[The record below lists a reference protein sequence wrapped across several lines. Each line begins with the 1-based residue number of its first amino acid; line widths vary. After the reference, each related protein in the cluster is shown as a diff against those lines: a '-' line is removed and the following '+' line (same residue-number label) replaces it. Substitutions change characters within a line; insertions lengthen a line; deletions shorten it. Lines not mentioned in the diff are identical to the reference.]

1 MIWKLFVIS
10 TAIIAM
16 YMAIMDNKAPETT
29 IAWLLIFVIY
39 PPVGVILYLFL
50 GINWKRKTLNSGN
63 TKEIKELINSY
74 IAASENKEYKN
85 LVELLAAN
93 SDSPIFVNNEVEI
106 FGNGEEKFRA
116 LKRELEK
123 AKHHIHLEYYI
134 VNDDDIGKEIK
145 DILIRKSNE
154 GVKVRFIIDKMGSIR
169 LSRSYIRELRANG
182 VIVEIYS
189 YFLAPLFRCIN
200 TQINY
205 RNHRKIVVI
214 DGKVAFTGGMNIG
227 DEYLGKGK
235 LGYWRDTHIM
245 IKGDGVL
252 GLQGIFLEDFL
263 TIEKA
268 SNSYSFFGED
278 FVKYFPAT
286 IGNDGNKVMQLVKS
300 GPESQFP
307 SIMQGIIKMIF
318 MAKESISIV
327 SPYFVPTESV
337 MEAIK
342 IAALGGVKVKIVFP
356 KKWDHAVVYFASKT
370 YLQELIEC
378 GVEVY
383 SYRDNAFIHS
393 KIITIDSKIC
403 SVGTA
408 NMDRRSY
415 ELNYEVN
422 CVFYDEEI
430 TRKLEDIINEDIS
443 VSKLITYEDCKEEP
457 FYIKVCG
464 KVCRIVSSLL

>member
-1 MIWKLFVIS
+1 MIWDLFVIS

-16 YMAIMDNKAPETT
+16 YIAIMDNKEPERT
-29 IAWLLIFVIY
+29 ISWLLIFVIY
-39 PPVGVILYLFL
+39 PPIGLILYLFL
-50 GINWKRKTLNSGN
+50 GVNWKRKTLINGHS
-63 TKEIKELINSY
+63 KEIKELINPY
-74 IAASENKEYKN
+74 IAALENKEYKS
-85 LVELLAAN
+85 LVELLATN
-93 SDSPIFVNNEVEI
+93 SDSPIFVNNDIEI
-106 FGNGEEKFRA
+106 FANGEEKFKA

-123 AKHHIHLEYYI
+123 ARHHIHLEYYI
-134 VNDDDIGKEIK
+134 VNDDNIGREIK

-154 GVKVRFIIDKMGSIR
+154 GVKVRFIIDKMGSIKI
-169 LSRSYIRELRANG
+169 SRSYIRELRDNG
-182 VIVEIYS
+182 VVVEIYS
-189 YFLAPLFRCIN
+189 YFLAPLFRFIN

-235 LGYWRDTHIM
+235 LGYWRDTHMM

-252 GLQGIFLEDFL
+252 GLQGIFLDDFL

-278 FVKYFPAT
+278 FDKYFPAT
-286 IGNDGNKVMQLVKS
+286 IGRGNKVMQLIKS
-300 GPESQFP
+300 GPESQFS

-318 MAKESISIV
+318 MAKESIYIV

-356 KKWDHAVVYFASKT
+356 KRWDHAVVYFASKT
-370 YLQELIEC
+370 YLQELVEW

-383 SYRDNAFIHS
+383 LYKDDAFIHS

-422 CVFYDEEI
+422 CVLYDEEL
-430 TRKLEDIINEDIS
+430 TRRLEDIVKEDIS
-443 VSKLITYEDCKEEP
+443 VSKLVTYEDFKAEP
-457 FYIKVCG
+457 FYIKIYS
-464 KVCRIVSSLL
+464 KVCRILSALL

>member
-1 MIWKLFVIS
+1 M
-10 TAIIAM
+10 
-16 YMAIMDNKAPETT
+16 
-29 IAWLLIFVIY
+29 
-39 PPVGVILYLFL
+39 
-50 GINWKRKTLNSGN
+50 
-63 TKEIKELINSY
+63 
-74 IAASENKEYKN
+74 
-85 LVELLAAN
+85 
-93 SDSPIFVNNEVEI
+93 NNEVEI
-106 FGNGEEKFRA
+106 FGDGEEKFKA

-134 VNDDDIGKEIK
+134 VNDDNIGREIK

-154 GVKVRFIIDKMGSIR
+154 GVKVRFIIDKMGSIK
-169 LSRSYIRELRANG
+169 LSRSYIRELRENG
-182 VIVEIYS
+182 VTVEMYS
-189 YFLAPLFRCIN
+189 YFLAPLFRFIN

-235 LGYWRDTHIM
+235 LGYWRDTHMM

-252 GLQGIFLEDFL
+252 GLQGIFLDDFL

-278 FVKYFPAT
+278 FDKYFPAS
-286 IGNDGNKVMQLVKS
+286 IGRGNKVMQLVKS
-300 GPESQFP
+300 GPESEFP

-318 MAKESISIV
+318 MAKESIYIV

-370 YLQELIEC
+370 YLQELVEC

-383 SYRDNAFIHS
+383 SYRDDAFIHS
-393 KIITIDSKIC
+393 KIITVDSKIC

-430 TRKLEDIINEDIS
+430 TKRLEDIIKEDIS
-443 VSKLITYEDCKEEP
+443 VSKLTTYEDFKEEP
-457 FYIKVCG
+457 FYIKIYG
-464 KVCRIVSSLL
+464 KICRIVSSLL

>member
-1 MIWKLFVIS
+1 MIWDLFVIA
-10 TAIIAM
+10 TAVIAM

-39 PPVGVILYLFL
+39 PPIGLILYLFL
-50 GINWKRKTLNSGN
+50 GINWKRKTLINGHS
-63 TKEIKELINSY
+63 KEIKELINQY
-74 IAASENKEYKN
+74 ISVSQNKEYKN
-85 LVELLAAN
+85 LMELLAAN
-93 SDSPIFVNNEVEI
+93 SESPIFVNNKVKI
-106 FGNGEEKFRA
+106 FRDGEEKFNT

-134 VNDDDIGKEIK
+134 VNDDNIGREIK
-145 DILIRKSNE
+145 EILIRKANE
-154 GVKVRFIIDKMGSIR
+154 GVKVRFIIDKMGSIKI
-169 LSRSYIRELRANG
+169 SRSYIRELRENG

-189 YFLAPLFRCIN
+189 YFLAPLLRFIN

-252 GLQGIFLEDFL
+252 GLQGIFLDDFL
-263 TIEKA
+263 TIEKI
-268 SNSYSFFGED
+268 SNTYSFFGED
-278 FVKYFPAT
+278 FKQYFPT
-286 IGNDGNKVMQLVKS
+286 SVDGGDKMMQLVKS
-300 GPESQFP
+300 GPESEFP

-318 MAKESISIV
+318 MAKESIYIV

-370 YLQELIEC
+370 YLPELVEC

-383 SYRDNAFIHS
+383 FYRDDAFIHS

-430 TRKLEDIINEDIS
+430 TKTLEEIVKEDIS
-443 VSKLITYEDCKEEP
+443 VSKLATYEEFKKEP
-457 FYIKVCG
+457 LHIKVYG
-464 KVCRIVSSLL
+464 RVCRILSSLL